1 MGFDEFFMGFDE
13 FLRFLRDLMGNFCF
27 LFEDLIDCMGCLSG
41 FDGFF
46 SGFE

>member
-1 MGFDEFFMGFDE
+1 MGFYGNFMGFDE
-13 FLRFLRDLMGNFCF
+13 FSKDFIVKFCF
-27 LFEDLIDCMGCLSG
+27 CFEDLIDFMGCLSG